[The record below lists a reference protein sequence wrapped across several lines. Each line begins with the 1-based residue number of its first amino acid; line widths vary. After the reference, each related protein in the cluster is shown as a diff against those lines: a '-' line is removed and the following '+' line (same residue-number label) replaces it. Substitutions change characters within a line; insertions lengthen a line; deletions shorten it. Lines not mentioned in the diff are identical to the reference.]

1 MKRHVHPFRRLTD
14 DDARAIRSALSG
26 PEKTRASYYDV
37 SLAFNTSVRS
47 IGRIVRGETWTEELE
62 QARDVRRR
70 ALAYDILFM
79 RTNFLNPD
87 METEK
92 MNATANTLAVKPE
105 DQAIATPKP
114 GGKYYTLN
122 ATLTQCVA
130 PDGTVYDVT
139 LTPNAPPIIRDKTG
153 KINKGKP
160 TSVYDLNYEI
170 YHGKRLKGNHAVSPS
185 RKFDLQDLTLSAADV
200 LTPKQ
205 LHKEAQER
213 QTRGRKSTITV
224 DLARSI
230 KSSHYQGKT
239 PAKDLADNA
248 EYGSLSLPTIKKI
261 LNGESM
267 WYA

>member
-1 MKRHVHPFRRLTD
+1 MKRPLHPFRRLFEE
-14 DDARAIRSALSG
+14 DAHLVREAAAG
-26 PEKTRASYYDV
+26 PRKNRPSYFD
-37 SLAFNTSVRS
+37 LAVQFNTSARS
-47 IGRIVRGETWTEELE
+47 IGRIVRGETWTAELE
-62 QARDVRRR
+62 HAREVRRR

-79 RTNFLNPD
+79 RTSFLNPD
-87 METEK
+87 TEMKTK
-92 MNATANTLAVKPE
+92 MNDTTVTITENCALSTT
-105 DQAIATPKP
+105 KP

-153 KINKGKP
+153 KINRGKP

-170 YHGKRLKGNHAVSPS
+170 YHGKRLKGNHAVPPS
-185 RKFDLQDLTLSAADV
+185 RKFDLQDISLSAAAI

-213 QTRGRKSTITV
+213 QTRGRKSQITV

-239 PAKDLADNA
+239 SAKDLAENS
-248 EYGSLSLPTIKKI
+248 EYGNLSLPTIKKI

-267 WYA
+267 WYS